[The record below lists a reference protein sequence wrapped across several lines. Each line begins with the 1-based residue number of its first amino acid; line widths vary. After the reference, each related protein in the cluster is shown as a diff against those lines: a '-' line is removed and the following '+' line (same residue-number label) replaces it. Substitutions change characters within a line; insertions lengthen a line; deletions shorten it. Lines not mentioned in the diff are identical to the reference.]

1 MGLAGSDNNNPQEVL
16 QLWGADPVHPME
28 TAYTKMAEKIIDEV
42 NVIGVVNSRRAAS
55 PSAARGPPKHG
66 TRERWTEET
75 PILSPTGWE
84 SGPTAAAAVVTEA
97 PAAAPEEPTGT
108 NEGAEEAT
116 TARAAE
122 ANAVATGG
130 HTQEEMQKFIMLK
143 LRPIVT

>member
-28 TAYTKMAEKIIDEV
+28 TAYTKMAEKIMDEV

-75 PILSPTGWE
+75 PTVANRIGKRSHSSSRGGNGSAG
-84 SGPTAAAAVVTEA
+84 SGPR
-97 PAAAPEEPTGT
+97 
-108 NEGAEEAT
+108 GAH
-116 TARAAE
+116 RDKR
-122 ANAVATGG
+122 GG
-130 HTQEEMQKFIMLK
+130 RGGHHGKGRWSQRGGNRRPHTQEEMQQFIMLK